1 MNAAVIVGG
10 DSEPG
15 KFGYQI
21 LILGRVVEIV
31 VYKEMYTWI
40 CIYI

>member
-21 LILGRVVEIV
+21 LGRVVEIV
-31 VYKEMYTWI
+31 VYKEMYIWI
-40 CIYI
+40 